1 MNNIID
7 VRLLI
12 NTPLIDKA
20 WRDGKYNNL
29 LTYTTFGNASSLNFP
44 AISYCGNTL
53 SSEKREQAQHS

>member
-20 WRDGKYNNL
+20 WKDGKYNNL

-44 AISYCGNTL
+44 AIL
-53 SSEKREQAQHS
+53 